1 MPLTQR
7 HWQAHYVHSA
17 PYNELNQG
25 TSCTHLAM
33 FVIQVESTPCIINRA
48 VLASLDAE
56 TQLCLRQ
63 MAQRPRLCLLTL
75 AH

>member
-1 MPLTQR
+1 MYSWLLTMNLIK
-7 HWQAHYVHSA
+7 AKAAS
-17 PYNELNQG
+17 
-25 TSCTHLAM
+25 THLAM

-56 TQLCLRQ
+56 TQLCLCQ
-63 MAQRPRLCLLTL
+63 MAQRPGLCLLTL

>member
-1 MPLTQR
+1 MYTWLLTMKLIK
-7 HWQAHYVHSA
+7 AKVAS
-17 PYNELNQG
+17 
-25 TSCTHLAM
+25 THLAM
-33 FVIQVESTPCIINRA
+33 LVIQVESTPCIINRA

-63 MAQRPRLCLLTL
+63 MAQRPGLGLLTL